1 MSPTA
6 ATQMMKKLP
15 QTNRFESNEALIAE
29 FLSHLDLERGL
40 SPHTLSAYRRDL
52 ISFSNERRGKLASA
66 SVGDVNRFLSSLEIA
81 GSRPATVARKLSS
94 VRRFFAYLKEQ
105 GKGGAE
111 FPTSLRSPKLV
122 SYRPG
127 SISVEK
133 IESMLAAIDVSLP
146 LGMRDL
152 ALVETLY
159 GAGLRVSE
167 AVSLA
172 ASSYM
177 PEAGFMVVRGKGNKE
192 RLTPIGSRMRQ
203 SLERYLETGRP
214 ALVKGK
220 KSENLC
226 DKLFVNNRGGA
237 LSRISVFRIVRRYAA
252 SAGLGDDVS
261 PHSLRHSFATHLLDG
276 GADLRVV
283 QELLGHSDISTTQ
296 IYTHPD
302 REFLRSTVREFHP
315 LERAVAPT
323 SEESS

>member
-1 MSPTA
+1 
-6 ATQMMKKLP
+6 MMKTAPDTHRLEQNK
-15 QTNRFESNEALIAE
+15 ALISE

-52 ISFSNERRGKLASA
+52 LSFLKERRGDLAGA
-66 SVGDVNRFLSSLEIA
+66 SVGDVNRFLSSMDSA

-105 GKGGAE
+105 GKGGSA
-111 FPTSLRSPKLV
+111 FPTSLRSPKLA

-127 SISVEK
+127 SISVER
-133 IESMLAAIDVSLP
+133 IESMLSVIDLSVP
-146 LGMRDL
+146 LGLRDR
-152 ALVETLY
+152 ALLETLY

-167 AVSLA
+167 AVSLSA
-172 ASSYM
+172 VSYM
-177 PEAGFMVVRGKGNKE
+177 PEAGFLVVRGKGNKE
-192 RLTPIGSRMRQ
+192 RLTPIGSRMRE
-203 SLERYLETGRP
+203 SLERYLEAGRP

-220 KSENLC
+220 KSEALC

-252 SAGLGDDVS
+252 SAGLGAEIS

-315 LERAVAPT
+315 LERAAKTT
-323 SEESS
+323 SEKSS

>member
-1 MSPTA
+1 MTA
-6 ATQMMKKLP
+6 TIQTMKTISLSDRSERDK
-15 QTNRFESNEALIAE
+15 ALIAE
-29 FLSHLDLERGL
+29 YLSHLDLERGL

-52 ISFSNERRGKLASA
+52 FSFTRECRGDLAGASA
-66 SVGDVNRFLSSLEIA
+66 SEVNRFLSSMENA

-105 GKGGAE
+105 GKGGAA
-111 FPTSLRSPKLV
+111 FPASLRSPKLV

-133 IESMLAAIDVSLP
+133 LASLLAAIDDSFP
-146 LGMRDL
+146 LGMRDR
-152 ALVETLY
+152 ALLETLY

-167 AVSLA
+167 ALSLSV
-172 ASSYM
+172 SSYM
-177 PEAGFMVVRGKGNKE
+177 PEAGFLVVRGKGNKE

-203 SLERYLETGRP
+203 SLERYLGGGRP
-214 ALVKGK
+214 SLVKGK
-220 KSENLC
+220 SNETLC
-226 DKLFVNNRGGA
+226 DRLFVNNRGGA

-252 SAGLGDDVS
+252 GLGIEIS
-261 PHSLRHSFATHLLDG
+261 PHSLRHSFATHLLEG

-302 REFLRSTVREFHP
+302 REYLRSIVREFHP
-315 LERAVAPT
+315 LERAGKTT
-323 SEESS
+323 SKRPS